1 MSKTTC
7 AVVLTEAGYSALDK
21 FLGPYLREGTNIG
34 RYMYAT
40 KAEQIGSF
48 IDVTFEPEDCDE
60 KIGSRMRISI
70 PVQFVL
76 FMASGEADKVL
87 GFKAVS

>member
-7 AVVLTEAGYSALDK
+7 AVVLTEPGYSALDK
-21 FLGPYLREGTNIG
+21 FLAPYLREGKDIG

-48 IDVTFEPEDCDE
+48 VDVTFEPEDCDG

-70 PVQFVL
+70 PLHFVL
-76 FMASGEADKVL
+76 FMASGESGKVL
-87 GFKAVS
+87 GFTAAP